1 MIGAIL
7 AGGYGKRLKPITDNI
22 PKALIEIRENYT
34 IMDRQL
40 LDFKNSGIMD
50 VYILSGYLSEK
61 IEEYYRD
68 YRDLNIHILNEEKP
82 MGTLYSLKNL
92 IGHIDDD
99 IVLRNGDTIS
109 DIDMKDFIEYSKRKD
124 FGMTMYITKMKSP
137 YGIVEFSGD
146 AAINFKEKPDLDYY
160 INAGIYYI
168 KKSVFN
174 YFLKDYIETD
184 IEKSAFPE
192 IVHNNLLGIYKDDS
206 LWMGIDS
213 EKDLETIKKFY
224 SGRNDTEYGYVKYL
238 YSANNIEI
246 KEYYIKKGYK
256 VNIQEKG
263 IIKLMAGSGYIY
275 TDKTLKY
282 NSGSILSISG
292 EIHILPYENTKL
304 EIIKEKNKKL

>member
-22 PKALIEIRENYT
+22 PKGLIEIKDNYT
-34 IMDRQL
+34 IMDRQM
-40 LDFKNSGIMD
+40 LDFKNSGIID

-61 IEEYYRD
+61 IEAYYKD
-68 YRDLNIHILNEEKP
+68 YSGLNIHILNEEKP

-92 IGHIDDD
+92 INNIDDD
-99 IVLRNGDTIS
+99 IVLRNGDTVS
-109 DIDMKDFIEYSKRKD
+109 DIDLKDFIEYSKRKD
-124 FGMTMYITKMKSP
+124 FGMTMYITRMKSP

-146 AAINFKEKPDLDYY
+146 MAINFKEKPDLDYY

-174 YFLKDYIETD
+174 YFLNDYIETD

-206 LWMGIDS
+206 FWMGIDS
-213 EKDLETIKKFY
+213 EKDLDAIKKLY
-224 SGRNDTEYGYVKYL
+224 TGRNDTEYGYVKEL
-238 YSANNIEI
+238 YSANGIGI

-256 VNIQEKG
+256 VG
-263 IIKLMAGSGYIY
+263 IKENGILKLMEGSGYIY
-275 TDKTLKY
+275 MGKTLKY
-282 NSGSILSISG
+282 KSGSIFTISG
-292 EIHILPYENTKL
+292 EIQIVPYENTKI
-304 EIIKEKNKKL
+304 EIINGNK